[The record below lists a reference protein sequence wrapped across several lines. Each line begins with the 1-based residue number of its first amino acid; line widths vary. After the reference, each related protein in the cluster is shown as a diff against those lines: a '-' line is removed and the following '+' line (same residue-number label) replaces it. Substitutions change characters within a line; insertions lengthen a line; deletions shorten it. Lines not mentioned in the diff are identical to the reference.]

1 MRSGLRTPAIAL
13 LAVAVAACQRTEAP
27 APAPAPVEAPAPE
40 PATPPADEQTFG
52 MGTLAGLELEERGP
66 RHAHFVMRG
75 DMATVVADLRALLTG
90 FSVSESPDGAKFE
103 SPDGSGRSVYVYKR
117 RGARDVVLVSY
128 FGPVERDA
136 SGRAVAS
143 APSDGAVAPAAPV
156 AALAGDG
163 PAVAASAPTGSQKS
177 SGR

>member
-1 MRSGLRTPAIAL
+1 MRAGLRTPAIAL
-13 LAVAVAACQRTEAP
+13 FAVAVAACQRAEPP
-27 APAPAPVEAPAPE
+27 APAPAPVVAPAPE
-40 PATPPADEQTFG
+40 PTAPPADDQLFG
-52 MGTLAGLELEERGP
+52 MTTLAGLELEERGP

-75 DMATVVADLRALLTG
+75 DMATVVAELRALLTG

-136 SGRAVAS
+136 QGRAVA
-143 APSDGAVAPAAPV
+143 AT
-156 AALAGDG
+156 AGDG
-163 PAVAASAPTGSQKS
+163 AAAPGTAGTATA
-177 SGR
+177 GAA